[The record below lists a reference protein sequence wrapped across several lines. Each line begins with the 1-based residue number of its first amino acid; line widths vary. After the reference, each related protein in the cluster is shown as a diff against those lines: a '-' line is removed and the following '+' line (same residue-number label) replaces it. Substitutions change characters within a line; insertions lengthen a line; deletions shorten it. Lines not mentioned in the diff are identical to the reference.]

1 MSRVRIIALHFV
13 NCEVNSSYRNCKVVN
28 HEKNA
33 KQFLLSQGKVN
44 YSCYIFHLI
53 SKLYP
58 HFTHPLHNIIKRNI
72 AYTQSSSQNAK
83 KYFSILQGAKLL
95 AALHIFIAK

>member
-13 NCEVNSSYRNCKVVN
+13 NCEVNSSYHNCKVVN
-28 HEKNA
+28 HEKNP
-33 KQFLLSQGKVN
+33 KQFLLSQGKV
-44 YSCYIFHLI
+44 IFFHII

-72 AYTQSSSQNAK
+72 AYSQSSSQNAK
-83 KYFSILQGAKLL
+83 KYFSVLQGG
-95 AALHIFIAK
+95 